1 MIKERLKLI
10 SLLIISFLLLL
21 LVSCSAHTPS
31 DKGKLKSAE
40 PQNKMESQKRMSA
53 EGNPGILKETEKNL
67 TSGVATQVPW
77 ENDEGFKSA
86 QQKKGTSEM
95 LAAYRTVLK
104 DPLSGE
110 EENVHLAAR
119 YLAGNMVE
127 PGQVF
132 SQNRQIGPYTE
143 ERGFKTGPTY
153 SGANLVNTVGGGVC
167 KIASTLYNVV
177 VLSNLQVVERH
188 NHSMPVPYVPYGQD
202 ATVFYGQSDFKFKN
216 DTGSPILIWAQGI
229 DNILY
234 IGFYSKEKA
243 PRVEW
248 HHEITNKQAAPTIY
262 RNNTLLPANSEKK
275 VAEGMD
281 GATVKSWVTIE
292 KQDGTKTDKQ
302 LGKSYYKPF
311 PNIVE
316 KGIVVK

>member
-1 MIKERLKLI
+1 MIKGRLKLI
-10 SLLIISFLLLL
+10 FLLIISILLLL
-21 LVSCSAHTPS
+21 PVSCSVHNPS
-31 DKGKLKSAE
+31 DKAKLRSAG

-53 EGNPGILKETEKNL
+53 EGNTRILEKTEENS
-67 TSGVATQVPW
+67 TSGAITQVPW

-86 QQKKGTSEM
+86 QQKNGTFKM
-95 LAAYRTVLK
+95 MAAYRTVLK
-104 DPLSGE
+104 DPLAGE

-119 YLAGNMVE
+119 YLSGNVVE

-143 ERGFKTGPTY
+143 PRGFKTGPTY
-153 SGANLVNTVGGGVC
+153 SGANLVNTIGGGVC

-177 VLSNLQVVERH
+177 VLSNLQIVERH

-202 ATVFYGQSDFKFKN
+202 ATVFYGQNDFKFKN
-216 DTGSPILIWAQGI
+216 DSGSPVLIWAQGL

-243 PRVEW
+243 PKVEW
-248 HHEITNKQAAPTIY
+248 HHEITNKQTAPTVY
-262 RNNTLLPANSEKK
+262 RNSTLLAANSKKK
-275 VAEGMD
+275 VVEGMD

-292 KQDGTKTDKQ
+292 KQDGTKTEKQ

-311 PNIVE
+311 PNIIE
-316 KGIVVK
+316 KGTVVR

>member
-1 MIKERLKLI
+1 LIKGRLKLI
-10 SLLIISFLLLL
+10 SLLIISFLFLLP
-21 LVSCSAHTPS
+21 VSCSAHNPS

-53 EGNPGILKETEKNL
+53 EGNPGILKKTEENL
-67 TSGVATQVPW
+67 TSGAVTQVPW
-77 ENDEGFKSA
+77 ENDKGFKSA
-86 QQKKGTSEM
+86 QQKRGTFEM

-127 PGQVF
+127 RGQVF

-216 DTGSPILIWAQGI
+216 DTGSPVLIWAQGI

-243 PRVEW
+243 PKVEW
-248 HHEITNKQAAPTIY
+248 HHDITNTKKAPDVF
-262 RNNTLLPANSEKK
+262 RNNTLLAANSEKK

-281 GATVKSWVTIE
+281 GATVRSWVTIE
-292 KQDGTKTDKQ
+292 KQDGTITEKQ
-302 LGKSYYKPF
+302 MGISYYNPF
-311 PNIVE
+311 PNIIE
-316 KGIVVK
+316 KGIAVK